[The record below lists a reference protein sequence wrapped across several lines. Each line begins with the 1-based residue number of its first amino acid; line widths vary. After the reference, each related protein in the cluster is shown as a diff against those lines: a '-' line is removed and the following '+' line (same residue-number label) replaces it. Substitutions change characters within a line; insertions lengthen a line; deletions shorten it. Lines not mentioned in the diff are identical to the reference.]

1 MSEAD
6 EERNR
11 EVLLEA
17 FTAGWQAGLAVTI
30 SNPRVLAVVESCF
43 EMWLREAADE
53 VDVFGLSFRGR
64 PELPA
69 PSPGRE
75 PLAPAPVG
83 WKRVLAGP
91 AAARA
96 DSAEVGRVHPA
107 EPGVRIPTQRS
118 ATEDAQTEDAQGA
131 AGGREPERRPSTNGR
146 DLRRLLTR
154 SGGRSN
160 PKHRDVTTRDD

>member
-30 SNPRVLAVVESCF
+30 SNPRVFAVVESCF

-64 PELPA
+64 PDLPA
-69 PSPGRE
+69 PSPDAE
-75 PLAPAPVG
+75 PLPPAQVG
-83 WKRVLAGP
+83 WRRVLAGP
-91 AAARA
+91 PAARA
-96 DSAEVGRVHPA
+96 DSGEVGRVQPA
-107 EPGVRIPTQRS
+107 EPGVRIPAQRS
-118 ATEDAQTEDAQGA
+118 ATEDAEAGPGA
-131 AGGREPERRPSTNGR
+131 REPDRRPSTNGR

-160 PKHRDVTTRDD
+160 PKHRDATARDD

>member
-69 PSPGRE
+69 PSPDAE
-75 PLAPAPVG
+75 PLSPAPVG

-96 DSAEVGRVHPA
+96 DSDEVNRVRQA

-118 ATEDAQTEDAQGA
+118 AAEDAEGA
-131 AGGREPERRPSTNGR
+131 ANGRDPERRPGTNGR

-160 PKHRDVTTRDD
+160 PKHRDATARDD

>member
-1 MSEAD
+1 MSEAE

-64 PELPA
+64 PDLPT
-69 PSPGRE
+69 PSPDAE

-83 WKRVLAGP
+83 WKRVLVGP

-96 DSAEVGRVHPA
+96 DSDEVDRARPA
-107 EPGVRIPTQRS
+107 EPGLRIPAQRS
-118 ATEDAQTEDAQGA
+118 ATKDAEGA
-131 AGGREPERRPSTNGR
+131 AGAREPERRPSTNGR

-160 PKHRDVTTRDD
+160 PKHRDATARDD